1 MIDLKDFIVIIPAR
15 GGSKRIPNKNIK
27 LLNKKPLV
35 AHSIEYSLKFFSK
48 DRIWINSDSQEIL
61 NIGKSYGINCYRRK
75 DELAKDVSKTID
87 VLKDQLKNIYVD
99 FKYIV
104 LLQPTTPLRPD
115 DLFKMAIDILNSNK
129 INSLFTVSPLEKKFG
144 KLEKNKFKPI
154 NYNFGQRSQDLNE
167 LFFENGLLY
176 ITSKDLILTE
186 KIIDK
191 NSHPII
197 TKGLESTI
205 DIDTEIDFLIAELIM
220 KSWK

>member
-48 DRIWINSDSQEIL
+48 DRIWINSDSQEII
-61 NIGKSYGINCYRRK
+61 NIGISYGINCYERTK
-75 DELAKDVSKTID
+75 ELAKDDSKSID
-87 VLKDQLKNIYVD
+87 VLKDQLKNINVD
-99 FKYIV
+99 FKYVV

-115 DLFKMAIDILNSNK
+115 DLFEMAIDILNSNK
-129 INSLFTVSPLEKKFG
+129 INSLFTVSPLDKKFG
-144 KLEKNKFKPI
+144 KFQKNKFIPL

-191 NSHPII
+191 NSYPMI
-197 TKGLESTI
+197 TRGIESTI
-205 DIDTEIDFLIAELIM
+205 DIDTEIDFQIAELIM

>member
-1 MIDLKDFIVIIPAR
+1 M
-15 GGSKRIPNKNIK
+15 
-27 LLNKKPLV
+27 
-35 AHSIEYSLKFFSK
+35 
-48 DRIWINSDSQEIL
+48 
-61 NIGKSYGINCYRRK
+61 
-75 DELAKDVSKTID
+75 
-87 VLKDQLKNIYVD
+87 
-99 FKYIV
+99 
-104 LLQPTTPLRPD
+104 
-115 DLFKMAIDILNSNK
+115 
-129 INSLFTVSPLEKKFG
+129 FTVSPLEKKFG
-144 KLEKNKFKPI
+144 KLEKNKFEPI

-197 TKGLESTI
+197 TKGIESTI

>member
-1 MIDLKDFIVIIPAR
+1 MIELKDFIVIIPAR
-15 GGSKRIPNKNIK
+15 RGSKRVPNKNIK

-35 AHSIEYSLKFFSK
+35 AHSIEYSLNFFSK
-48 DRIWINSDSQEIL
+48 NRIWINSDSQEIL
-61 NIGKSYGINCYRRK
+61 NIGKSYGINCYKRK
-75 DELAKDVSKTID
+75 NELAKDDSKTID

-99 FKYIV
+99 FKYVV

-144 KLEKNKFKPI
+144 KLEKNKFEPI

-197 TKGLESTI
+197 TKGIESTI

>member
-61 NIGKSYGINCYRRK
+61 NIGKSYGINCYKRK
-75 DELAKDVSKTID
+75 DELAKDDSKTID

-99 FKYIV
+99 FKYVV

-154 NYNFGQRSQDLNE
+154 NYDFGQRSQDLKE

-176 ITSKDLILTE
+176 ITSKDSILTN

>member
-1 MIDLKDFIVIIPAR
+1 MIELKDFIVIIPAR
-15 GGSKRIPNKNIK
+15 RGSKRVPNKNIK

-35 AHSIEYSLKFFSK
+35 AHSIEYSLNFFSK
-48 DRIWINSDSQEIL
+48 NRIWINSDSQEIL
-61 NIGKSYGINCYRRK
+61 NIGKSYGINCYKRK
-75 DELAKDVSKTID
+75 DELAKDDSKTID

-99 FKYIV
+99 FKYVV

-144 KLEKNKFKPI
+144 KLEKNKFEPI

-197 TKGLESTI
+197 TKGIESTI

>member
-48 DRIWINSDSQEIL
+48 DRIWINSDSQEII
-61 NIGKSYGINCYRRK
+61 NIGISYGINCYK
-75 DELAKDVSKTID
+75 EKIELAKDDSKTID

-99 FKYIV
+99 FKYVV

-129 INSLFTVSPLEKKFG
+129 SILCLQLVHLKKFG

-176 ITSKDLILTE
+176 ITSKDSILTN

>member
-27 LLNKKPLV
+27 LINKKPLV

-61 NIGKSYGINCYRRK
+61 NIGISYGINCYQRTK
-75 DELAKDVSKTID
+75 ELAKDDSKSID
-87 VLKDQLKNIYVD
+87 VLKDQIKNINVD
-99 FKYIV
+99 FKFVV

-129 INSLFTVSPLEKKFG
+129 INSLFTVSPLDKKFG
-144 KLEKNKFKPI
+144 KFQKNKFIPL

-167 LFFENGLLY
+167 LFFENGLFY
-176 ITSKDLILTE
+176 ITSKDLILKE

-191 NSHPII
+191 NSYPMI
-197 TKGLESTI
+197 TRGIESTI
-205 DIDTEIDFLIAELIM
+205 DIDTEIDFQIAELVM

>member
-1 MIDLKDFIVIIPAR
+1 MIELKDFIVIIPAR
-15 GGSKRIPNKNIK
+15 AGSKRVPNKNIK

-35 AHSIEYSLKFFSK
+35 AHYIEYSLKFFSK
-48 DRIWINSDSQEIL
+48 NRIWINSDSQEIL
-61 NIGKSYGINCYRRK
+61 NIGKSYGINCYKRK
-75 DELAKDVSKTID
+75 EDLAKDDSKTID

-99 FKYIV
+99 FKYVVI
-104 LLQPTTPLRPD
+104 LQPTTPLRPD
-115 DLFKMAIDILNSNK
+115 DIFKMAIDILNSNK

-144 KLEKNKFKPI
+144 KLEKNKFEPI

-197 TKGLESTI
+197 TKGIESTI

>member
-1 MIDLKDFIVIIPAR
+1 MIELKDFIVIIPAR
-15 GGSKRIPNKNIK
+15 AGSKRVPNKNIK

-48 DRIWINSDSQEIL
+48 NRIWINSDSQEIL
-61 NIGKSYGINCYRRK
+61 NIGKSYGINCYKRK
-75 DELAKDVSKTID
+75 EDLAKDDSKTID

-99 FKYIV
+99 FKYVVI
-104 LLQPTTPLRPD
+104 LQPTTPLRPD
-115 DLFKMAIDILNSNK
+115 DIFKMAIDILNSNK

-144 KLEKNKFKPI
+144 KLEKNKFEPI

-197 TKGLESTI
+197 TKGIESTI

>member
-61 NIGKSYGINCYRRK
+61 NIGISYGINCYERTK
-75 DELAKDVSKTID
+75 ELAKDDSKSID
-87 VLKDQLKNIYVD
+87 VLKDQLKNINVD
-99 FKYIV
+99 FKYVV

-115 DLFKMAIDILNSNK
+115 DLFEMAIDILNSNK
-129 INSLFTVSPLEKKFG
+129 INSLFTVSPLDKKFG
-144 KLEKNKFKPI
+144 KFQKNKFIPL

-186 KIIDK
+186 KILDK
-191 NSHPII
+191 NSYPMI
-197 TKGLESTI
+197 TRGIESTI
-205 DIDTEIDFLIAELIM
+205 DIDTEIDFQIAELIM

>member
-48 DRIWINSDSQEIL
+48 DRIWINSDSREIL
-61 NIGKSYGINCYRRK
+61 NIGISYGINSYERTK
-75 DELAKDVSKTID
+75 ELAKDDSKSID
-87 VLKDQLKNIYVD
+87 VLKDQLKNINVD
-99 FKYIV
+99 FKYVV

-115 DLFKMAIDILNSNK
+115 DLFEMAIDILNSNK
-129 INSLFTVSPLEKKFG
+129 INSLFTVSPLDKKFG
-144 KLEKNKFKPI
+144 KFQKNKFIPL

-167 LFFENGLLY
+167 LFYENGLLY
-176 ITSKDLILTE
+176 ITSKDLILKE

-191 NSHPII
+191 NSYPMI
-197 TKGLESTI
+197 TRGIESTI
-205 DIDTEIDFLIAELIM
+205 DIDTEIDFQIAELIM